1 MLSKE
6 IVQTLGGYLSYG
18 AIGLGLAVA
27 VLATI
32 LLISKSAAAVR
43 FMQFALVLVVIG
55 SAVELLRIYAANA
68 ATWRVFVASQ
78 NLPDEFWND
87 FLLSRQQKM
96 FGLAEP
102 TDEYTSGSFKEGDT
116 KTVQIHIP
124 KGECRYYFAA
134 VRPPAKVSVQLHD
147 NASNARTLRATDY
160 YRTGKICVPS
170 ASSTHEI
177 GLQVQMTDSDGQF
190 SISAFKAPPEEEL
203 PTASAASTTSQTT
216 PQANSSAAPTPTP
229 TPTPA
234 PAPQATVTRR
244 VVCTGEFEA
253 NCAGPHD
260 AFFTCGFFGS
270 DDQIASQMCKGPPSK
285 GVRINTKGGNKCG
298 YSLIEVTCG

>member
-32 LLISKSAAAVR
+32 LLISKSAAAGR

-55 SAVELLRIYAANA
+55 SGVELLRIYAANA

-134 VRPPAKVSVQLHD
+134 VRPPAKVSVQISD
-147 NASNARTLRATDY
+147 NESNARTLRATDY

-177 GLQVQMTDSDGQF
+177 GVQVQMTDSDGQF
-190 SISAFKAPPEEEL
+190 SISAFKAPPEEEA
-203 PTASAASTTSQTT
+203 PPASASTTSQTT
-216 PQANSSAAPTPTP
+216 PQANPSPVPTP

-234 PAPQATVTRR
+234 PQTKVARR

-260 AFFTCGFFGS
+260 AFFTCGFFGG
-270 DDQIASQMCKGPPSK
+270 DDQIASQMCKGSPSN